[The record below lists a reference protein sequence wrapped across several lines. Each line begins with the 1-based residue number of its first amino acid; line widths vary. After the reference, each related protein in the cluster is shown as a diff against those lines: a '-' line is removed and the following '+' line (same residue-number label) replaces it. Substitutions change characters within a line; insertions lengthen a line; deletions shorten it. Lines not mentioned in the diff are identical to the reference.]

1 MSLRAPK
8 RCVAI
13 SSRKARLL
21 RCARKDR
28 ILNRDLGKINHWK
41 RLFFCFRMI
50 RLKSF
55 LSNSQEEN
63 MSSHEN
69 LIKIFEYALQ
79 QEETGKSFFQNS
91 LQRMGMG
98 AAISAFKRLIQEEEN
113 HILFI
118 KKIIE
123 DLKQGNPVEL
133 SVEKGL
139 MLEPTHYFN
148 ERSKSEFLQ
157 QCLEG
162 SMVPEVTIFNTAW
175 LIEKD
180 LSEFYEKMSRET
192 EGKSTEALQML
203 SSWEKEHERFF
214 REFRDKFSEVYSK
227 MPWGG

>member
-1 MSLRAPK
+1 
-8 RCVAI
+8 
-13 SSRKARLL
+13 
-21 RCARKDR
+21 
-28 ILNRDLGKINHWK
+28 
-41 RLFFCFRMI
+41 
-50 RLKSF
+50 
-55 LSNSQEEN
+55 

-79 QEETGKSFFQNS
+79 QEETGKSFFQDS
-91 LQRMGMG
+91 LQRMGVG
-98 AAISAFKRLIQEEEN
+98 AAISAFKRLIQEEEH

-118 KKIIE
+118 KKILE
-123 DLKQGNPVEL
+123 GLRLGNPIEP
-133 SVEKGL
+133 SAEKGL
-139 MLEPTHYFN
+139 ILEPTHYFD

-192 EGKSTEALQML
+192 EGKSKEALQML

-214 REFRDKFSEVYSK
+214 REFRDKFSDTYSK